1 MKMLDENGK
10 FDFNKLKSFAQENS
24 LETFLSESPHAV
36 LVGSG
41 LYRGWFD
48 NKTYAQT
55 KGRHAETIL
64 FLQTP
69 EEKKEVAKLKMLEK
83 HVYPLFGKVVVS
95 EKKKNIIKIGR
106 SAKNDI
112 ILLDKSIS
120 AKHAEIYVQMGK
132 KKRFDIFSIKDV
144 GSSNT
149 TIVNGKRLGPFVEKD
164 LKYADVISFGR
175 FNLVLIKAKELYEK
189 LQKK

>member
-10 FDFNKLKSFAQENS
+10 FDFNMLKSFAQENS
-24 LETFLSESPHAV
+24 LETFLTEIPHAV

-48 NKTYAQT
+48 NENYKKS
-55 KGRHAETIL
+55 KGRHAETVL

-69 EEKKEVAKLKMLEK
+69 EEKNDVAKLKLLEK
-83 HVYPLFGKVVVS
+83 HVYPIFGKVVVS
-95 EKKKNIIKIGR
+95 EKKKNVVKIGR
-106 SAKNDI
+106 SVKNDI

-120 AKHAEIYVQMGK
+120 GKHAELYVQASK
-132 KKRFDIFSIKDV
+132 KKRFDIFSIKDL
-144 GSSNT
+144 GSSNS
-149 TIVNGKRLGPFVEKD
+149 TIINGKRIGPFDERE

-175 FNLVLIKAKELYEK
+175 FSLVLIKAKELYEK
-189 LQKK
+189 LRLK